1 MKRDVVI
8 TPRAKAQIR
17 NAAAWWAENRSSH
30 QAALWLNRIEIA
42 ITELEIEP
50 ERHLLAPESEAFSF
64 ELRQKLFGVSGK
76 RTHRVLF
83 SIREH
88 HIVVYAVRHL
98 AQQNLTPD
106 DLEGFIP
113 S

>member
-17 NAAAWWAENRSSH
+17 NAAAWWAANRSSH

-42 ITELEIEP
+42 IMELEVEA
-50 ERHLLAPESEAFSF
+50 EQHLLALESEAFSF
-64 ELRQKLFGVSGK
+64 ELRQKLFGISGK
-76 RTHRVLF
+76 RTHRILF
-83 SIREH
+83 SINEH

-106 DLEGFIP
+106 DLEDFIP